1 MELTLTRKPK
11 AADAGPFIPTH
22 PRVNLVPQ
30 SSLDRAADSK
40 ARRLA
45 IVATVGSVVLM
56 GAWWGAGALT
66 AGSAADSLRT
76 KAQQEAVKQ
85 ACGLTTGS
93 GPLADGQ
100 VSANERA
107 AVASIAS
114 VAEQAGVPKQY
125 TDPLQAIGDSATGQ
139 AATAKAVDALK
150 QACAARGAS

>member
-1 MELTLTRKPK
+1 MPCQT
-11 AADAGPFIPTH
+11 AAVL
-22 PRVNLVPQ
+22 R
-30 SSLDRAADSK
+30 
-40 ARRLA
+40 RRLA
-45 IVATVGSVVLM
+45 
-56 GAWWGAGALT
+56 ALT
-66 AGSAADSLRT
+66 ATAVAAVCLPLAACSQAEDAARSAASNAATKAADSLRT

-125 TDPLQAIGDSATGQ
+125 TDPLQAIGDSETGQ